1 MSNNRVKNSA
11 ANMFYGVANRVIMLV
26 LNFVLRTVMIRTIG
40 VEYLGINGTLSDV
53 LGLLCLADLGIH
65 TAIVYSYYEPIAN
78 NDKEKVIALTT
89 YYRYLYTG
97 IALVILILGLA
108 LLPFL
113 DVIIKLDNPVEH
125 LRLYYLLS
133 LGYASSSYL
142 FYSKV
147 TVLTASQKDYVRAK
161 TMLLYNIY
169 RIVLQIVLL
178 VVLKSYAVY
187 LIIQLISILLAN
199 LKVSRQALKEYPYL
213 NQKKALDW
221 ESKISIFS
229 NIKSVFIYK
238 LSNVILSGTDNTL
251 ISMLIGTIYVGY
263 YSNYFLL
270 INSLNVILVIIFNSM
285 TASIGN
291 LVVQEKEEKRYE
303 IYKYLETLS
312 FCLCCIT
319 IPCYGM
325 LATDFIAGVW
335 LNSKCSIGVLSVVAI
350 CLNSYFSTVYL
361 PIVSYREA
369 VGLYRETRY
378 VMLAAAI
385 ANIVLSVLFAQFLG
399 MAGILLATPVA
410 RCITYFWYEPKVLFE
425 TYFGR
430 NSVSFY
436 KNVIV
441 NIMIILIITIVCYC
455 ATKFIV
461 VTGILTWILKACICG
476 FISLSIMVLCYHRTD
491 GFKWLVST
499 ARGLIK

>member
-1 MSNNRVKNSA
+1 MANNRVMNSA
-11 ANMFYGVANRVIMLV
+11 ANMFYGIANRVIVLV
-26 LNFVLRTVMIRTIG
+26 LNFVLRTVMIHTIG

-65 TAIVYSYYEPIAN
+65 TAIVYSYYEPIAKD
-78 NDKEKVIALTT
+78 DKEKIIALTT
-89 YYRYLYTG
+89 FYRYIYNG

-113 DVIIKLDNPVEH
+113 DVLIKLDNPVEH

-133 LGYASSSYL
+133 LGYASGSYL
-142 FYSKV
+142 FYSKI
-147 TVLTASQKDYVRAK
+147 TVLTAAQKDYVRVK

-169 RIVLQIVLL
+169 RIVLQIALL
-178 VVLKSYAVY
+178 VVLKSYVVY
-187 LIIQLISILLAN
+187 LIVQLISILLAN

-213 NQKKALDW
+213 NQTATLDR

-229 NIKSVFIYK
+229 NVKSVFIYK
-238 LSNVILSGTDNTL
+238 LSNVVLSGTDNTL

-270 INSLNVILVIIFNSM
+270 INSLNNILTIIFNSM

-303 IYKYLETLS
+303 AYKYMETLS

-319 IPCYGM
+319 IPCYAI
-325 LATDFIAGVW
+325 LATDFISKVW
-335 LNSKCSIGVLSVVAI
+335 LNSSCVIGGLSVVAI
-350 CLNSYFSTVYL
+350 CINSYFSTVYL

-378 VMLAAAI
+378 VMLAAAV

-410 RCITYFWYEPKVLFE
+410 RCITYFWYEPKVLFKS
-425 TYFGR
+425 YFGR
-430 NSVSFY
+430 NGISFY
-436 KNVIV
+436 KNVIL
-441 NIMIILIITIVCYC
+441 NIMVILIITVACYFT
-455 ATKFIV
+455 TKCIV
-461 VTGILTWILKACICG
+461 VTGLLTWILKACVCVCVSFG
-476 FISLSIMVLCYHRTD
+476 IMVLFYHKTD
-491 GFKWLVST
+491 GFKWLVKT
-499 ARGLIK
+499 VRGLIR